1 VSEFLIPNVGPVQ
14 PREIGA
20 EAPLRK
26 GADGGAFEKALRG
39 ELAPAKAGEAAAKAI
54 QSPPPAPG
62 ASLKFSAHALN
73 RIKDRSI
80 SMSDELKGKLEKA
93 VDTAA
98 QKGSKESLILSNDAA
113 FIVSVKNKTVITVLD
128 RNQMSGN
135 VFTNIDST
143 VVI

>member
-1 VSEFLIPNVGPVQ
+1 MSELLIPNVGAIQ
-14 PREIGA
+14 PKPAGS
-20 EAPLRK
+20 EAPLPK

-39 ELAPAKAGEAAAKAI
+39 TLAPKPGIEAPK
-54 QSPPPAPG
+54 PENTT
-62 ASLKFSAHALN
+62 LKFSAHALD

-80 SMSDELKGKLEKA
+80 AMDDNLKSKLEKA

-98 QKGSKESLILSNDAA
+98 KKGSKESLILSDNAA
-113 FIVSVKNKTVITVLD
+113 FIVSVRNKTVITVLD

>member
-1 VSEFLIPNVGPVQ
+1 MIPNVGAIRPAKV
-14 PREIGA
+14 GT
-20 EAPLRK
+20 EAPMPK

-39 ELAPAKAGEAAAKAI
+39 NLAPKPGVD
-54 QSPPPAPG
+54 APKPESG
-62 ASLKFSAHALN
+62 TLKFSAHALN

-80 SMSDELKGKLEKA
+80 AMTDDLKAKLDKA

-98 QKGSKESLILSNDAA
+98 AKGSKESLILSDDAA

>member
-1 VSEFLIPNVGPVQ
+1 MSDLLIPNVGPVQ
-14 PREIGA
+14 PQRDVGGGA
-20 EAPLRK
+20 ELRK
-26 GADGGAFEKALRG
+26 GADGGAFEKALRDR
-39 ELAPAKAGEAAAKAI
+39 LPQLPATAPEGA
-54 QSPPPAPG
+54 

-80 SMSDELKGKLEKA
+80 SMDQSLMGKLEKA

-98 QKGSKESLILSNDAA
+98 QKGSKESLILSDNAA

-128 RNQMSGN
+128 RGQMNGN

>member
-1 VSEFLIPNVGPVQ
+1 MSDLLIPNVGPVQ
-14 PREIGA
+14 PQREVGGA
-20 EAPLRK
+20 AELRK
-26 GADGGAFEKALRG
+26 GADGGAFEKALRDRLPQIPG
-39 ELAPAKAGEAAAKAI
+39 TMP
-54 QSPPPAPG
+54 PG
-62 ASLKFSAHALN
+62 AAEGGTPLKFSAHALN

-80 SMSDELKGKLEKA
+80 SMDQGLMGKLEKA

-98 QKGSKESLILSNDAA
+98 QKGSKESLILSDNAA

-128 RNQMSGN
+128 RGQMNGN

>member
-1 VSEFLIPNVGPVQ
+1 MIPNVGAIRPATV
-14 PREIGA
+14 GT
-20 EAPLRK
+20 EAPMPK

-39 ELAPAKAGEAAAKAI
+39 NLAPKPAGIAAPK
-54 QSPPPAPG
+54 SETGP
-62 ASLKFSAHALN
+62 LKFSAHALN

-80 SMSDELKGKLEKA
+80 AMTDDLKAKLDKA

-98 QKGSKESLILSNDAA
+98 AKGSKESLILSDDAA

>member
-1 VSEFLIPNVGPVQ
+1 MSELLIPSVGPIQ
-14 PREIGA
+14 PKEIGS
-20 EAPLRK
+20 EPLVRK
-26 GADGGAFEKALRG
+26 GADEGAFEKALRG
-39 ELAPAKAGEAAAKAI
+39 EIGQKSAGGADAAVT
-54 QSPPPAPG
+54 P
-62 ASLKFSAHALN
+62 SLKFSAHALN

-80 SMSDELKGKLEKA
+80 AMSDDLRGKLEKA

-98 QKGSKESLILSNDAA
+98 QKGSRESLILSDDAA

>member
-1 VSEFLIPNVGPVQ
+1 MSELLIPNVGPVQ
-14 PREIGA
+14 PKEIGS
-20 EAPLRK
+20 EVQLRK

-39 ELAPAKAGEAAAKAI
+39 EIGQKPVSGAGAESATPT
-54 QSPPPAPG
+54 ST
-62 ASLKFSAHALN
+62 LKFSTHALN

-80 SMSDELKGKLEKA
+80 VMSDELKGKLEKA

>member
-1 VSEFLIPNVGPVQ
+1 VSELLIPNVGPIQ
-14 PREIGA
+14 PKDIGSQ
-20 EAPLRK
+20 APLRK
-26 GADGGAFEKALRG
+26 GADGGAFEKALKG
-39 ELAPAKAGEAAAKAI
+39 ELSSAKGAAPAQAGVP
-54 QSPPPAPG
+54 STP
-62 ASLKFSAHALN
+62 LKFSTHALN

-80 SMSDELKGKLEKA
+80 SMSDDLKGKLEKA

-98 QKGSKESLILSNDAA
+98 QKGSKESLILSDNAA

-128 RNQMSGN
+128 RNQMNGN

>member
-1 VSEFLIPNVGPVQ
+1 MANNLLIPNVGPIQ
-14 PREIGA
+14 PKVESGVRS
-20 EAPLRK
+20 PLEK
-26 GADGGAFEKALRG
+26 SDGGPSFEKLLRG
-39 ELAPAKAGEAAAKAI
+39 QI
-54 QSPPPAPG
+54 SPEGALPG
-62 ASLKFSAHALN
+62 AKPELGSLKFSAHALN

-80 SMSDELKGKLEKA
+80 PMNQELMAKLDKA

-98 QKGSKESLILSNDAA
+98 SKGSKESLILTGDAA
-113 FIVSVKNKTVITVLD
+113 FIVSVKNKTVITVVD

>member
-1 VSEFLIPNVGPVQ
+1 MSDLLIPNVGPVQ
-14 PREIGA
+14 PQRDAGG
-20 EAPLRK
+20 EAALRK
-26 GADGGAFEKALRG
+26 GADGGAFEKALRERLPQIPG
-39 ELAPAKAGEAAAKAI
+39 AALPESGA
-54 QSPPPAPG
+54 SG

-80 SMSDELKGKLEKA
+80 SMDTALMGKLEKA

-98 QKGSKESLILSNDAA
+98 QKGSKESLILSDNAA

-128 RNQMSGN
+128 RAQMNGN